1 MRVDAASPRLTPI
14 ASPRRPAPSSQPEGA
29 GLAPSKGADRS
40 GEVLR
45 RRSSPPVRRGEPE
58 KLANLLTS
66 EEKRFIQR
74 LFPSRS
80 PGSAKPYRAVE
91 GYTPRLG
98 GMIDLR
104 G

>member
-1 MRVDAASPRLTPI
+1 MRVDAASPRPTPI
-14 ASPRRPAPSSQPEGA
+14 VRPDRPARPSQPEGA
-29 GLAPSKGADRS
+29 GRAPSKGAS

-45 RRSSPPVRRGEPE
+45 GRSSPPPRRGEPE